1 MILLKHKMEWSINPM
16 CFEVV
21 IIEIRINKDSGVPL
35 YVQVK
40 KQIMNLIRAG
50 VLKVG
55 NKMPTER
62 ELSETLKVS
71 RNTISTAYNELE
83 QEGVLKSY
91 QGRGTFVAEEATPW
105 KAQNIKDK
113 INKFIDLGLE
123 EAIETG
129 MDVDEFL
136 EIVTQRVKEKKEI
149 MSKIT
154 ALYIECNIEQSR
166 MFSKQLMDS
175 TNMNVIPFTL
185 DDIRDISKENKE
197 MLEKAQVIIAT
208 FNHVNEV
215 IKLTAP
221 FNKEV
226 IGVAINI
233 NLETIVKIARYSNDT
248 KFGFVCISQEFMFK
262 ARGALEKAGL
272 GNINIQ
278 YTNTTDT
285 NELSK
290 FLSNSD
296 VAIVSPGRYK
306 DVEKII
312 GAEKEVLRF
321 LYSLDDSSVKA
332 LKSKIM
338 ELKYQ
343 K

>member
-185 DDIRDISKENKE
+185 DDIRDINKENKE

-296 VAIVSPGRYK
+296 VVIVSPGRYK
-306 DVEKII
+306 DVEKIM
-312 GAEKEVLRF
+312 GEEKEVLRF